1 MKTSETLSLIS
12 GILTDRSRLTPGQ
25 AARRMEPIRR
35 NLGAGRLAERHNAM
49 NHNRG
54 SIQDRT
60 MNVVVDRLLKE
71 LTW

>member
-1 MKTSETLSLIS
+1 MKNASLSLIS
-12 GILTDRSRLTPGQ
+12 GILTDRPRLSPGQ

-35 NLGAGRLAERHNAM
+35 NLGARHPAQRGNAT
-49 NHNRG
+49 NRNG
-54 SIQDRT
+54 ASIQDRT

>member
-1 MKTSETLSLIS
+1 MKTSASPSLIS

-35 NLGAGRLAERHNAM
+35 NWGDGHPAEGRNQAKR
-49 NHNRG
+49 NRG

>member
-1 MKTSETLSLIS
+1 MKTNASLSLIS

-35 NLGAGRLAERHNAM
+35 NLAPGRPAQRHDGL

-54 SIQDRT
+54 SIQERAMDA
-60 MNVVVDRLLKE
+60 VVDRLLQE